1 MQWRHRHSTP
11 SGYPFPG
18 RGGACSGVSSL
29 SQRESTARSG
39 SLQDL
44 ASLAT
49 RARHSLSQLQYPP
62 RKATLGLL
70 FVVFLL
76 A

>member
-29 SQRESTARSG
+29 SQRESTARPG

-49 RARHSLSQLQYPP
+49 RAKQSLSRAAQQEASPIGWP
-62 RKATLGLL
+62 
-70 FVVFLL
+70 
-76 A
+76 